1 MSNSPNRKYETLINA
16 LRNIKSARGYKVL
29 HPWSISVSFPLTYC
43 FFLFSDGNT
52 TLSPIALAELIPPE
66 HNMTSYFRYRGSL
79 TTPDCSES
87 VVWTVFENPIP
98 LSMNQV
104 STAETLE
111 NPTWCGFFFKPQ
123 KKEQLL
129 DGSIHAKPSE
139 PHLCLLCSFSWRLS
153 LSFGSKTGSPW
164 WRISGHSSPWMVGL
178 SSAQR
183 VQRFW
188 SAPPS
193 SWWPS
198 PWCSNCPNPTRAR
211 RPQMHCDLQR
221 LQNVLHQSSAEPCF

>member
-1 MSNSPNRKYETLINA
+1 METLLCPPSPWLNWSPLSIIWPPTSVTVVPWPPPTAASLLFGPCSRTPYLWAWIRLA
-16 LRNIKSARGYKVL
+16 LQRHLR
-29 HPWSISVSFPLTYC
+29 
-43 FFLFSDGNT
+43 
-52 TLSPIALAELIPPE
+52 IPP
-66 HNMTSYFRYRGSL
+66 
-79 TTPDCSES
+79 D
-87 VVWTVFENPIP
+87 VV
-98 LSMNQV
+98 
-104 STAETLE
+104 
-111 NPTWCGFFFKPQ
+111 FFFKPQ

-183 VQRFW
+183 AQRFW